1 MPDTKR
7 YTSVSVNRHAHT
19 ELSKLQSHYEDK
31 HGFKFSIAK
40 IIEKLADDAVRKNAE
55 IEIIEQSYGQQ

>member
-7 YTSVSVNRHAHT
+7 YTSVSVPKKAHADL
-19 ELSKLQSHYEDK
+19 EKLKSQYYLL
-31 HGFKFSIAK
+31 HGFNFSIAK

-55 IEIIEQSYGQQ
+55 IEIIEQSYGQ

>member
-40 IIEKLADDAVRKNAE
+40 IIEKLATDEVRKY
-55 IEIIEQSYGQQ
+55 EQ